1 MVKGWEGVNGGVGAR
16 RPAAGSEDGR
26 RSGEVQGFILYLIK
40 AGLLPVRFIL
50 YLIKAGLLPVRF
62 ILYLI
67 KAGLLPVRFRR
78 RIGRAVDRWPEG
90 GAGGVLPGAA
100 VLHHSAGSGWHR
112 SRARERGRPR
122 RFRVREAPE

>member
-40 AGLLPVRFIL
+40 AGLLPVRFVL
-50 YLIKAGLLPVRF
+50 YLIR
-62 ILYLI
+62 
-67 KAGLLPVRFRR
+67 AGLLPVRFRPP
-78 RIGRAVDRWPEG
+78 IAGAVDRWPEG

-100 VLHHSAGSGWHR
+100 VLHHSGGSG
-112 SRARERGRPR
+112 
-122 RFRVREAPE
+122 